1 MRLSLADETIPGFRY
16 NMRFNN
22 FYRFVKPYRGL
33 IAASILFHM
42 ICTGMGL
49 LMPWLLKVIIDRA
62 LGGSDLT
69 LLFVLLGI
77 ILLIYSIRSIFFYV
91 CNYLTNYA
99 ALRMLFDLR
108 VNIFK
113 HIQSLSLRFYQE
125 YRTGKLISNILTDVS
140 VLQGM
145 ASTVIV
151 QLSSSLFMIC
161 FVTVALIILSPK
173 LSIIC
178 LAMIPIMINFAYFR
192 NSLNR
197 DSQALRERMSEV
209 SANLAE
215 TLNGIKVVKSFGKER
230 AESLNFLEMLK
241 PTFNM
246 SLNFSMKNI
255 MCWLITEQIHIY
267 CIVTALGWGGYLVSK
282 GEMTIGSLVAFY
294 SYLQMLAGPLINITS
309 LSPAISDGTTSAER
323 LMKLM
328 EATPEIKECEKPVH
342 MDHAKGRL
350 AFKDVRFAYD
360 QKRPVLKDFSLDV
373 KPGLKVALVGPSGSG
388 KSTIASLLMRFFDV
402 SAGKITIDGVDIR
415 QLDLDSLRRNV
426 GIVLQ
431 ESFLFSGTIEE
442 NIRYGREDAS
452 MEEVIEAAKM
462 ANAYEFIEKLPK
474 GFKSEVGEN
483 GVSLSGGQ
491 KQRLAIARA
500 VLRNP
505 AILILDEATS
515 ALDTVS
521 EGVVQEALDKLMLG
535 RTTIIIAHRLSTV
548 RNADLLVVLK
558 DGEIIQKGTHEKLL
572 LEDGLYRELY
582 AMQLKDEGKD
592 DQDADGSE
600 YDGTA
605 AA

>member
-1 MRLSLADETIPGFRY
+1 
-16 NMRFNN
+16 MRFSN

-62 LGGSDLT
+62 LGGADLT
-69 LLFVLLGI
+69 LLFVLLGV
-77 ILLIYSIRSIFFYV
+77 ILLVYMLRAVFFYV

-125 YRTGKLISNILTDVS
+125 YRTGKLISNLLTDVS

-151 QLSSSLFMIC
+151 QLSSSLFMIF
-161 FVTVALIILSPK
+161 FVTIALIILSPK
-173 LSIIC
+173 LSLIC

-192 NSLNR
+192 NALNK

-230 AESLNFLEMLK
+230 AETLNFLEMLK
-241 PTFNM
+241 PTFSM

-255 MCWLITEQIHIY
+255 MCWLITEQIHVY
-267 CIVTALGWGGYLVSK
+267 CIVMALGWGGYLVSK

-309 LSPAISDGTTSAER
+309 LSPAISDGSTSAER

-328 EATPEIKECEKPVH
+328 GATPEIKECEKPVH
-342 MDHAKGRL
+342 LEKAKGRL
-350 AFKDVRFAYD
+350 VFDDVSFAYD
-360 QKRPVLKDFSLDV
+360 PKRPVLKNFALDV

-402 SAGKITIDGVDIR
+402 SSGKISIDGIDIR
-415 QLDLDSLRRNV
+415 QLDIESLRRNV

-442 NIRYGREDAS
+442 NIRYGHEDAS
-452 MEEVIEAAKM
+452 AEEVQRAARM
-462 ANAYEFIEKLPK
+462 ANAHEFIEKLPK
-474 GFKSEVGEN
+474 GYKSEVGEN

-505 AILILDEATS
+505 SILILDEATS

-521 EGVVQEALDKLMLG
+521 EGVVQEALDKLMTG

-548 RNADLLVVLK
+548 RNADMLVVLK
-558 DGEIIQKGTHEKLL
+558 DGEIVQKGTHEKLL

-582 AMQLKDEGKD
+582 AMQLKDEAGKED
-592 DQDADGSE
+592 DGYGGSE